1 MILSCLAKNQCV
13 SGMEILC
20 IPRRMWL
27 QDYKYEIVGKT
38 FDGIIQIYIL
48 SDGRDIPTS
57 NAVGMFSDR
66 LYYKEG
72 YHLK

>member
-1 MILSCLAKNQCV
+1 
-13 SGMEILC
+13 
-20 IPRRMWL
+20 MWL